1 MTEQVLSGRV
11 HEAVRTG
18 MERLERA
25 AGAKQRALLGQVLG
39 RALLAT
45 GQLEQAEELFHR
57 QLKLYEALSRP
68 LVRWMSALDRGMLSL
83 SLNRPGRAAEM
94 FNVVADD
101 TAAPPE
107 LRVEALAGLATA
119 LNCVG
124 EHRTARRTL
133 EYAAA
138 QARALR
144 PGSHDSLLQAIQLE
158 LTALRVLRSFEDSGG
173 TDESGE
179 ASPRNLRVRLMEAS
193 HALQHV
199 PIVAHRLQLLCA
211 LVADNLGSASAA
223 GPVLESLNW
232 LRERRLA
239 GVEETSRIE
248 AALAFVGHSDV
259 QHTLD
264 ALGHLA
270 CDETQ
275 VNRHRRSLELKYCM
289 SRLHA
294 LNGRHAEALRL
305 YRAHATQALLRLR
318 TELAQVPYSRFLEK
332 QEMVDRSDAV
342 KLQLPLRYRRA
353 YQFIIEHLD
362 DRDLSIQQVA
372 AHVDVTARALQ
383 MAFRTHLGMTPA
395 ELVRRAR
402 MEHIRTELRHGGQRD
417 GVLQVATRWGMSNR
431 STLAQN
437 YRRQYDE
444 TPTSILRGT
453 AAAPS
458 KSLAAAGG
466 GES

>member
-1 MTEQVLSGRV
+1 MTTGFVQCFTMHAHQRRTGKDRDMLLLALTCVRAESAGADLTEQVLSGRV

-57 QLKLYEALSRP
+57 QLKLYEALS
-68 LVRWMSALDRGMLSL
+68 
-83 SLNRPGRAAEM
+83 
-94 FNVVADD
+94 
-101 TAAPPE
+101 
-107 LRVEALAGLATA
+107 
-119 LNCVG
+119 
-124 EHRTARRTL
+124 
-133 EYAAA
+133 
-138 QARALR
+138 RALR

-318 TELAQVPYSRFLEK
+318 T
-332 QEMVDRSDAV
+332 
-342 KLQLPLRYRRA
+342 
-353 YQFIIEHLD
+353 
-362 DRDLSIQQVA
+362 
-372 AHVDVTARALQ
+372 
-383 MAFRTHLGMTPA
+383 
-395 ELVRRAR
+395 
-402 MEHIRTELRHGGQRD
+402 
-417 GVLQVATRWGMSNR
+417 
-431 STLAQN
+431 
-437 YRRQYDE
+437 
-444 TPTSILRGT
+444 
-453 AAAPS
+453 
-458 KSLAAAGG
+458 
-466 GES
+466 